1 MEEVR
6 NALVELMKEFSE
18 ENWVEINVG
27 KLSKNNRITLSII
40 EEIEDL
46 PEGITSKQMNNFNL
60 ADKKFGLREKGIE
73 IGEYVTTMGSIK
85 PKSRTKKLVQ
95 ARLVNGKPNGKSNQL
110 AIQMPGLEKE
120 TPISIEAY
128 LKLKNNPPTED
139 DVKVENGT
147 HKWVITYE
155 NEGTED
161 EKEIRTLVEKK

>member
-1 MEEVR
+1 M
-6 NALVELMKEFSE
+6 S
-18 ENWVEINVG
+18 
-27 KLSKNNRITLSII
+27 
-40 EEIEDL
+40 
-46 PEGITSKQMNNFNL
+46 L

-95 ARLVNGKPNGKSNQL
+95 ARLVNGKPNGKANQL